1 MNAPDKSDEAEATSA
16 PSPAQVAKQAAS
28 SPLHFPPEALKDA
41 EKWGRVE
48 EGAVYV
54 KDGDEEREVGPA
66 SGEDPL
72 AFYASKY
79 LRLMDKVKSFSSY
92 LDGEDLRNRDI
103 FSKLKDLSAA
113 VKDPKAVGDLQ
124 ALRAAFEEAKAKADS
139 VAEENRQKYSE
150 AIAKSVEAHQ
160 KIAEAAEA
168 LAASINSS
176 TNWKQ
181 MGQKFQ
187 DLFEEWKAAQSSD
200 ARGSNRE
207 VEALWTRF
215 AAARSEFN
223 RRRRE
228 WVKAKIAKK
237 GEAKAAKEKIVEKA
251 EALSSTTDWASGSK
265 AFPKL
270 MDEWKRAGR
279 ADREDDDAL
288 WERFKAASDRFYSS
302 RNREEGEEVGEDEKK
317 NLEAKRALLEKAE
330 KLVPIKST
338 DDLKEV
344 RRQLEAIEKEWDAI
358 GRVPRDEARRCE
370 DRLKRVE
377 DQVEASER
385 MEWKRTDP
393 RPQERKQ
400 LLIDQLSSK
409 IDMLDKDIA
418 SAEGDKKKKLEEE
431 KKEKEVWLKALQD
444 MKD

>member
-1 MNAPDKSDEAEATSA
+1 MNAPDKSDEAGVSSA

-28 SPLHFPPEALKDA
+28 SPLHFPPEALKEA
-41 EKWGRVE
+41 EKWGHVE
-48 EGAVYV
+48 GGSVYV
-54 KDGDEEREVGPA
+54 DDGGEEREVGPA
-66 SGEDPL
+66 ASEDPL
-72 AFYASKY
+72 AFYAAKY
-79 LRLMDKVKSFSSY
+79 LRLMDKIKSFSSS
-92 LDGEDLRNRDI
+92 LDGEDLRNRNI
-103 FSKLKDLSAA
+103 FSRLKDLSSS
-113 VKDPKAVGDLQ
+113 VKDPKAVGDMQ
-124 ALRAAFEEAKAKADS
+124 ALRSAFEEAKAKADS
-139 VAEENRQKYSE
+139 VIESNRQKHSE
-150 AIAKSVEAHQ
+150 AIAKSVEEHQ

-187 DLFEEWKAAQSSD
+187 DLFEEWKAAQSAD
-200 ARGSNRE
+200 ARGSNKE

-237 GEAKAAKEKIVEKA
+237 SEAKAAKEKIVEKA

-265 AFPKL
+265 AFAKL
-270 MDEWKRAGR
+270 MDEWKKAGR

-288 WERFKAASDRFYSS
+288 WEKFKAASDRFYNS
-302 RNREEGEEVGEDEKK
+302 RNREGEEMGEDEKK
-317 NLEAKRALLEKAE
+317 NLEAKRALLEEAE

-338 DDLKEV
+338 DDIKEV
-344 RRQLEAIEKEWDAI
+344 KRKLEAIEKEWDTI
-358 GRVPRDEARRCE
+358 GRVPRDEVRRCE
-370 DRLKRVE
+370 ERLKKVE

-393 RPQERKQ
+393 RPAERKQ
-400 LLIDQLSSK
+400 LLISQLQSK
-409 IDMLDKDIA
+409 IDMLDKDIEHA
-418 SAEGDKKKKLEEE
+418 QGDEKEKLEEE
-431 KKEKEVWLKALQD
+431 KKEKEVWLKTLQN

>member
-1 MNAPDKSDEAEATSA
+1 MNAPDKSDEAEVPSA
-16 PSPAQVAKQAAS
+16 PSPAQVAKQAVS
-28 SPLHFPPEALKDA
+28 SPLHFPPEALKNA

-48 EGAVYV
+48 GGSVYV
-54 KDGDEEREVGPA
+54 DDGGEEREVGPA
-66 SGEDPL
+66 AAEDPL
-72 AFYASKY
+72 AFYAAKY
-79 LRLMDKVKSFSSY
+79 LRLMDKIKAFSSS
-92 LDGEDLRNRDI
+92 LDGGDLRNRDI
-103 FSKLKDLSAA
+103 FSKLKDLSAS
-113 VKDPKAVGDLQ
+113 VKDPKAVGDMQ
-124 ALRAAFEEAKAKADS
+124 ALRAAFEGAKAKADL
-139 VAEENRQKYSE
+139 VVEENRQKYSE
-150 AIAKSVEAHQ
+150 AIAKSIEEHQ

-187 DLFEEWKAAQSSD
+187 DLFEEWKAAQSAD
-200 ARGSNRE
+200 AKGSNKE

-223 RRRRE
+223 RKRRE

-251 EALSSTTDWASGSK
+251 EALSSTTDWAAGSK
-265 AFPKL
+265 AFAKL
-270 MDEWKRAGR
+270 MDEWKKAGR

-288 WERFKAASDRFYSS
+288 WERFKAASDRFYDS
-302 RNREEGEEVGEDEKK
+302 RNREGEEVGEDEKK
-317 NLEAKRALLEKAE
+317 NLEAKRALLEEAE

-344 RRQLEAIEKEWDAI
+344 KRKLEAIEKKWDAI
-358 GRVPRDEARRCE
+358 GRVPRDEVRRCE
-370 DRLKRVE
+370 ERLKKVE

-400 LLIDQLSSK
+400 LLISQLQSK
-409 IDMLDKDIA
+409 IDMLSQDIDRA
-418 SAEGDKKKKLEEE
+418 QGDEKKKLEEE
-431 KKEKEVWLKALQD
+431 KREKEVWLKTLQD
-444 MKD
+444 MKN